1 MVICAFQN
9 AFQDREV
16 RHNTTGVEVL
26 GAIEDN
32 FVAFRSNLEIAVARI
47 DGSANELSKLQ
58 SDFKHWIDSL

>member
-26 GAIEDN
+26 GAIEDD
-32 FVAFRSNLEIAVARI
+32 FVAFGSNLEIAVAWV
-47 DGSANELSKLQ
+47 DSASDELE
-58 SDFKHWIDSL
+58 